1 MDPAPPPLR
10 PSGARARTPSP
21 PSSFARRRGRSAR
34 WVCRSSGTY
43 TPKLHKTSAT
53 QSSSARSGI
62 DLFNVEKGRS
72 SLGAKSFESSVCGG
86 PIGHATKR
94 EGGEN
99 FFLSPLPSFSREEHS
114 IARFFRRDDCSSW
127 SEERVVELGAAEL
140 LNWSLWGGIGRDRLL
155 QQSLPLAVKSVSDWG
170 SFVEHPVETAA
181 IPKRGTFEED
191 GELI

>member
-1 MDPAPPPLR
+1 MQR
-10 PSGARARTPSP
+10 
-21 PSSFARRRGRSAR
+21 
-34 WVCRSSGTY
+34 
-43 TPKLHKTSAT
+43 
-53 QSSSARSGI
+53 
-62 DLFNVEKGRS
+62 KGRE
-72 SLGAKSFESSVCGG
+72 AK
-86 PIGHATKR
+86 T
-94 EGGEN
+94 

-127 SEERVVELGAAEL
+127 SGERVVELGAAEL
-140 LNWSLWGGIGRDRLL
+140 LNWSLWGGIGLDRLL